1 MRIPMFKA
9 VAGALAAVTLV
20 AASPAL
26 AGGYYGHGGYYGG
39 GGYYHG
45 GGGWWGP
52 AAAFGVLGLATGAI
66 LASQPPVYPAYPVY
80 DVPPPQVDGCWQ
92 VRAVYDRYGRYLG
105 RQSVN
110 VCN

>member
-1 MRIPMFKA
+1 MRIPIFKA

-26 AGGYYGHGGYYGG
+26 ADGRGGYYGH
-39 GGYYHG
+39 

-52 AAAFGVLGLATGAI
+52 AAAIGVLGLATGAI
-66 LASQPPVYPAYPVY
+66 IASQPPAYPAYPAY
-80 DVPPPQVDGCWQ
+80 YAPPPAPDYDGCWQ
-92 VRAVYDRYGRYLG
+92 RRPVYDRWGRYLG
-105 RQSVN
+105 RQAVD